1 MALTKSS
8 SGAMKYSKLSTAM
21 DVDENLLYRWW
32 LTVDKISIVVI
43 IILMFLGLLMCMAS
57 STDLALQNGKGSFF
71 YVIKQAIFCVIGFF
85 ILIGLSMSSIK
96 FIRRISII
104 SFFFLFLLLIAIPV
118 FGTDFG
124 KGAYR
129 WLSLGFISF
138 QPSELIK
145 PFYVILASWL
155 FVSSIEKAGLPG
167 ISISIIISLLV
178 VISLVLQPDFG
189 QASLIIATWS
199 IIYFV
204 SGAPVIFLFI
214 VAASV
219 AVFAF
224 YIFKS
229 VNYVSERVLSFLSN
243 EVDPLSQIGRAHSA
257 IQEGGYFGVGLGE
270 GNVKVHL
277 PDAHTDFIIAVAAE
291 EYGLVLCFLIIGLM
305 AFLIVRS
312 IVLLT
317 KEENFFIRLSG
328 AGMAGII
335 GMQALINLAVTV
347 RLIPSK
353 GMTLPF
359 ISYGGSSLI
368 SVCILCGI
376 LLCLTKRRPR
386 YGLSY

>member
-1 MALTKSS
+1 MNYSRVSS
-8 SGAMKYSKLSTAM
+8 AVG
-21 DVDENLLYRWW
+21 VEENLLYRWW
-32 LTVDKISIVVI
+32 LTVDKTSIFLI
-43 IILMFLGLLMCMAS
+43 LILMFLGLLMCMAS
-57 STDLALQNGKGSFF
+57 STELAVENGKGSFF
-71 YVIKQAIFCVIGFF
+71 YVGKQAIFCVVGFI

-104 SFFFLFLLLIAIPV
+104 LFFFSLSLLIVIPI

-145 PFYVILASWL
+145 PFYVIFASWL

-167 ISISIIISLLV
+167 ISISAVVSLIL
-178 VISLVLQPDFG
+178 IGLLVLQPDFG

-199 IIYFV
+199 IIYFA
-204 SGAPVIFLFI
+204 SGAPVLLLII
-214 VAASV
+214 VAAL
-219 AVFAF
+219 AAAFGF

-229 VNYVSERVLSFLSN
+229 YNYVADRITNFMNSEI
-243 EVDPLSQIGRAHSA
+243 DPLSQLGRARSA
-257 IQEGGYFGVGLGE
+257 IQEGGYLGVGLGE
-270 GNVKVHL
+270 GKVKVHL

-291 EYGLVLCFLIIGLM
+291 EYGLILCFLIIGLIG
-305 AFLIVRS
+305 FLVIRA
-312 IVLLT
+312 IFLLS
-317 KEENFFIRLSG
+317 KEESFFIRLSG
-328 AGMAGII
+328 TGIAGLI

-347 RLIPSK
+347 RLIPAK

-368 SVCILCGI
+368 SVSILCGI

-386 YGLSY
+386 YGLNY

>member
-1 MALTKSS
+1 MNYSRVSS
-8 SGAMKYSKLSTAM
+8 AV
-21 DVDENLLYRWW
+21 DVEENLLYRWW
-32 LTVDKISIVVI
+32 LTVDKTSIFLI
-43 IILMFLGLLMCMAS
+43 LILMFLGLLMCMAS
-57 STDLALQNGKGSFF
+57 STELALENGKGSFF
-71 YVIKQAIFCVIGFF
+71 YVGKQAIFCVVGFV

-104 SFFFLFLLLIAIPV
+104 LFFFSLSLLIVIPI

-145 PFYVILASWL
+145 PFYVIFASWL

-167 ISISIIISLLV
+167 ISISAVVSLIIIGL
-178 VISLVLQPDFG
+178 LVLQPDFG

-199 IIYFV
+199 IIYFA
-204 SGAPVIFLFI
+204 SGAPVLLLII
-214 VAASV
+214 VAALAAASG
-219 AVFAF
+219 F

-229 VNYVSERVLSFLSN
+229 YNYVADRITNFMNSEI
-243 EVDPLSQIGRAHSA
+243 DPLSQLGRARSA
-257 IQEGGYFGVGLGE
+257 IQEGGYLGVGLGE
-270 GNVKVHL
+270 GKVKFHL

-291 EYGLVLCFLIIGLM
+291 EYGLILCFLIIGLIG
-305 AFLIVRS
+305 FLVIRA
-312 IVLLT
+312 IFLLS
-317 KEENFFIRLSG
+317 KEESFFIRLSG
-328 AGMAGII
+328 TGIAGLI

-347 RLIPSK
+347 RLIPAK

-368 SVCILCGI
+368 SVSILCGI

-386 YGLSY
+386 YGLNY

>member
-1 MALTKSS
+1 MNYSRVSS
-8 SGAMKYSKLSTAM
+8 AV
-21 DVDENLLYRWW
+21 DVEENLLYRWW
-32 LTVDKISIVVI
+32 LTVDKTSIFLI
-43 IILMFLGLLMCMAS
+43 LILMFLGLLMCMAS
-57 STDLALQNGKGSFF
+57 STELAVENGKGSFF
-71 YVIKQAIFCVIGFF
+71 YVGKQAIFCVVGFV

-96 FIRRISII
+96 FIRRTSII
-104 SFFFLFLLLIAIPV
+104 LFFFSLSLLIVIPI

-145 PFYVILASWL
+145 PFYVIFASWL

-167 ISISIIISLLV
+167 ISISAVVSLIL
-178 VISLVLQPDFG
+178 IGLLVLQPDFG

-199 IIYFV
+199 IIYFA
-204 SGAPVIFLFI
+204 SGAPVLLLII
-214 VAASV
+214 VAALV
-219 AVFAF
+219 AAFGF

-229 VNYVSERVLSFLSN
+229 YNYVADRITNFMNSEI
-243 EVDPLSQIGRAHSA
+243 DPLSQLGRARSA
-257 IQEGGYFGVGLGE
+257 IQEGGYLGVGLGE
-270 GNVKVHL
+270 GKVKVHL

-291 EYGLVLCFLIIGLM
+291 EYGLILCFLIIGLIG
-305 AFLIVRS
+305 FLVIRA
-312 IVLLT
+312 IFLLS
-317 KEENFFIRLSG
+317 KEESFFIRLSG
-328 AGMAGII
+328 TGIAGLI

-347 RLIPSK
+347 RLIPAK

-368 SVCILCGI
+368 SVSILCGI

-386 YGLSY
+386 YGLNY

>member
-1 MALTKSS
+1 MNYSRVSS
-8 SGAMKYSKLSTAM
+8 AV
-21 DVDENLLYRWW
+21 DVEENLLYRWW
-32 LTVDKISIVVI
+32 LTVDKTSIFLI
-43 IILMFLGLLMCMAS
+43 LILMFLGLLMCMAS
-57 STDLALQNGKGSFF
+57 STELAVENGKGSFF
-71 YVIKQAIFCVIGFF
+71 YVGKQAIFCVVGFV

-104 SFFFLFLLLIAIPV
+104 LFFFSLSLLIVIPI

-145 PFYVILASWL
+145 PFYVIFASWL

-167 ISISIIISLLV
+167 ISISAVVSLIL
-178 VISLVLQPDFG
+178 IGLLVLQPDFG

-199 IIYFV
+199 IIYFA
-204 SGAPVIFLFI
+204 SGAPVLLLII
-214 VAASV
+214 VAAL
-219 AVFAF
+219 AAAFGF

-229 VNYVSERVLSFLSN
+229 YNYVADRITNFMNSEI
-243 EVDPLSQIGRAHSA
+243 DPLSQLGRARSA
-257 IQEGGYFGVGLGE
+257 IQEGGYLGVGLGE
-270 GNVKVHL
+270 GKVKVHL

-291 EYGLVLCFLIIGLM
+291 EYGLILCFLIIGLIG
-305 AFLIVRS
+305 FLVIRA
-312 IVLLT
+312 IFLLS
-317 KEENFFIRLSG
+317 KEESFFIRLSG
-328 AGMAGII
+328 TGIAGLI

-347 RLIPSK
+347 RLIPAK

-368 SVCILCGI
+368 SVSILCGI

-386 YGLSY
+386 YGLNY

>member
-1 MALTKSS
+1 MNYSRVSS
-8 SGAMKYSKLSTAM
+8 AV
-21 DVDENLLYRWW
+21 DVEENLLYRWW
-32 LTVDKISIVVI
+32 LTVDKTSIFLI
-43 IILMFLGLLMCMAS
+43 LILMFLGLLMCMAS
-57 STDLALQNGKGSFF
+57 STELAVENGKGSFF
-71 YVIKQAIFCVIGFF
+71 YVGKQAIFCVVGFV

-104 SFFFLFLLLIAIPV
+104 LFFFSLSLLIAIPIV
-118 FGTDFG
+118 GTDFG

-145 PFYVILASWL
+145 PFYVIFASWL

-167 ISISIIISLLV
+167 ISISAVVSLIL
-178 VISLVLQPDFG
+178 IGLLVLQPDFG

-199 IIYFV
+199 IIYFA
-204 SGAPVIFLFI
+204 SGAPVLLLII
-214 VAASV
+214 VAALAAASG
-219 AVFAF
+219 F

-229 VNYVSERVLSFLSN
+229 YNYVADRITNFMNSEI
-243 EVDPLSQIGRAHSA
+243 DPLSQLGRARSA
-257 IQEGGYFGVGLGE
+257 IQEGGYLGVGLGE
-270 GNVKVHL
+270 GKVKFHL

-291 EYGLVLCFLIIGLM
+291 EYGLILCFLIIGLIG
-305 AFLIVRS
+305 FLVIRA
-312 IVLLT
+312 IFLLS
-317 KEENFFIRLSG
+317 KEESFFIRLSG
-328 AGMAGII
+328 TGIAGLI

-347 RLIPSK
+347 RLIPAK

-368 SVCILCGI
+368 SVSILCGI

-386 YGLSY
+386 YGLNY

>member
-1 MALTKSS
+1 
-8 SGAMKYSKLSTAM
+8 MKNSKVSAAV

-32 LTVDKISIVVI
+32 ITVDKISILLI

-71 YVIKQAIFCVIGFF
+71 YVGKQAIFSVAGFI

-104 SFFFLFLLLIAIPV
+104 LFFLSFILLLTIPI

-129 WLSLGFISF
+129 WISLGFISF

-145 PFYVILASWL
+145 PFYVIFASWL

-167 ISISIIISLLV
+167 ISISIVISLLL
-178 VISLVLQPDFG
+178 IGLLVLQPDFG

-199 IIYFV
+199 IIYFA
-204 SGAPVIFLFI
+204 SGAPVILLIIIALF
-214 VAASV
+214 VAA
-219 AVFAF
+219 FGF
-224 YIFKS
+224 YVFKS
-229 VNYVSERVLSFLSN
+229 VHYVAERVTTFLN
-243 EVDPLSQIGRAHSA
+243 GDLDPLSQLGRARSA
-257 IQEGGYFGVGLGE
+257 IQEGGYLGVGLGE
-270 GNVKVHL
+270 GEVKIHL

-291 EYGLVLCFLIIGLM
+291 EYGLILCFLIIGLIG
-305 AFLIVRS
+305 FLVIRAM
-312 IVLLT
+312 LLLS
-317 KEENFFIRLSG
+317 KEESFFIRLSG
-328 AGMAGII
+328 AGIAGLI

-347 RLIPSK
+347 RLIPAK

-368 SVCILCGI
+368 SVSILCGI
-376 LLCLTKRRPR
+376 LLCLTRRRPR
-386 YGLSY
+386 YGLNF

>member
-1 MALTKSS
+1 MNYSRVSS
-8 SGAMKYSKLSTAM
+8 AV
-21 DVDENLLYRWW
+21 DVEENLLYRWW
-32 LTVDKISIVVI
+32 LTVDKTSIFLI
-43 IILMFLGLLMCMAS
+43 LILMFLGLLMCMAS
-57 STDLALQNGKGSFF
+57 STELAVENGKGSFF
-71 YVIKQAIFCVIGFF
+71 YVGKQAIFCVVGFV
-85 ILIGLSMSSIK
+85 ILIGLSMTSIK

-104 SFFFLFLLLIAIPV
+104 LFFFSFSLLIVIPI

-145 PFYVILASWL
+145 PFYVIFASWL

-167 ISISIIISLLV
+167 ISISAVVSLIL
-178 VISLVLQPDFG
+178 IGLLVLQPDFG

-199 IIYFV
+199 IIYFA
-204 SGAPVIFLFI
+204 SGAPVLLLII
-214 VAASV
+214 VAAL
-219 AVFAF
+219 AAAFGF

-229 VNYVSERVLSFLSN
+229 YNYVADRITNFMNSEI
-243 EVDPLSQIGRAHSA
+243 DPLSQLGRARSA
-257 IQEGGYFGVGLGE
+257 IQEGGYLGVGLGE
-270 GNVKVHL
+270 GKVKVHL

-291 EYGLVLCFLIIGLM
+291 EYGLILCFLIIGLIG
-305 AFLIVRS
+305 FLVIRA
-312 IVLLT
+312 IFLLS
-317 KEENFFIRLSG
+317 KEESFFIRLSG
-328 AGMAGII
+328 TGIAGLI

-347 RLIPSK
+347 RLIPAK

-368 SVCILCGI
+368 SVSILCGI

-386 YGLSY
+386 YGLNY

>member
-1 MALTKSS
+1 MNYSRVSS
-8 SGAMKYSKLSTAM
+8 AVG
-21 DVDENLLYRWW
+21 VEENLLYRWW
-32 LTVDKISIVVI
+32 LTVDKTSIFLI
-43 IILMFLGLLMCMAS
+43 LILMFLGLLMCMAS
-57 STDLALQNGKGSFF
+57 STELAVENGKGSFF
-71 YVIKQAIFCVIGFF
+71 YVGKQAIFCVVGFV

-104 SFFFLFLLLIAIPV
+104 LFFFSLSLLIVIPI

-145 PFYVILASWL
+145 PFYVIFASWL

-167 ISISIIISLLV
+167 ISISAVVSLIL
-178 VISLVLQPDFG
+178 IGLLVLQPDFG

-199 IIYFV
+199 IIYFA
-204 SGAPVIFLFI
+204 SGAPVLLLII
-214 VAASV
+214 VAAS
-219 AVFAF
+219 AAAFGF

-229 VNYVSERVLSFLSN
+229 YNYVADRITNFMNSEI
-243 EVDPLSQIGRAHSA
+243 DPLSQLGRARSA
-257 IQEGGYFGVGLGE
+257 IQEGGYLGVGLGE
-270 GNVKVHL
+270 GKVKVHL

-291 EYGLVLCFLIIGLM
+291 EYGLILCFLIIGLIG
-305 AFLIVRS
+305 FLVIRA
-312 IVLLT
+312 IFLLS
-317 KEENFFIRLSG
+317 KEESFFIRLSG
-328 AGMAGII
+328 TGIAGLI

-347 RLIPSK
+347 RLIPAK

-368 SVCILCGI
+368 SVSILCGI

-386 YGLSY
+386 YGLNY

>member
-1 MALTKSS
+1 MNYSRLSS
-8 SGAMKYSKLSTAM
+8 AV
-21 DVDENLLYRWW
+21 DVEENLLYRWW
-32 LTVDKISIVVI
+32 LTVDKTSIFLI
-43 IILMFLGLLMCMAS
+43 LILMFLGLLMCMAS
-57 STDLALQNGKGSFF
+57 STELAVENGKGSFF
-71 YVIKQAIFCVIGFF
+71 YVGKQAIFCVVGFV

-104 SFFFLFLLLIAIPV
+104 LFFFSLSLLIVIPI

-145 PFYVILASWL
+145 PFYVIFASWL

-167 ISISIIISLLV
+167 ISISAVVSLIL
-178 VISLVLQPDFG
+178 IGLLVLQPDFG

-199 IIYFV
+199 IIYFA
-204 SGAPVIFLFI
+204 SGAPVLLLII
-214 VAASV
+214 VAAS
-219 AVFAF
+219 AAAFGF

-229 VNYVSERVLSFLSN
+229 YSYVADRITNFMSSEI
-243 EVDPLSQIGRAHSA
+243 DPLSQLGRARSA
-257 IQEGGYFGVGLGE
+257 IQEGGYLGVGLGE
-270 GNVKVHL
+270 GKVKVHL

-291 EYGLVLCFLIIGLM
+291 EYGLILCFLIIGLIG
-305 AFLIVRS
+305 FLVIRA
-312 IVLLT
+312 IFLLS
-317 KEENFFIRLSG
+317 KEESFFIRLSG
-328 AGMAGII
+328 TGIAGLI

-347 RLIPSK
+347 RLIPAK

-368 SVCILCGI
+368 SVSILCGI

-386 YGLSY
+386 YGLNY

>member
-1 MALTKSS
+1 M
-8 SGAMKYSKLSTAM
+8 
-21 DVDENLLYRWW
+21 
-32 LTVDKISIVVI
+32 
-43 IILMFLGLLMCMAS
+43 
-57 STDLALQNGKGSFF
+57 
-71 YVIKQAIFCVIGFF
+71 
-85 ILIGLSMSSIK
+85 
-96 FIRRISII
+96 
-104 SFFFLFLLLIAIPV
+104 AIPV

-291 EYGLVLCFLIIGLM
+291 EYGLVLCFFNNWLDG
-305 AFLIVRS
+305 F
-312 IVLLT
+312 
-317 KEENFFIRLSG
+317 
-328 AGMAGII
+328 
-335 GMQALINLAVTV
+335 
-347 RLIPSK
+347 
-353 GMTLPF
+353 
-359 ISYGGSSLI
+359 SYCKVNS
-368 SVCILCGI
+368 
-376 LLCLTKRRPR
+376 TTHKRRKLFYSVKWSWNGR
-386 YGLSY
+386 HHWYANIDKFSCNSATNSI

>member
-1 MALTKSS
+1 MNYSRVSS
-8 SGAMKYSKLSTAM
+8 AV
-21 DVDENLLYRWW
+21 DVEENLLYRWW
-32 LTVDKISIVVI
+32 LTVDKTSIFLI
-43 IILMFLGLLMCMAS
+43 LILMFLGLLMCMAS
-57 STDLALQNGKGSFF
+57 STELAVENGKGSFF
-71 YVIKQAIFCVIGFF
+71 YVGKQAIFCVVGFV

-104 SFFFLFLLLIAIPV
+104 LFFFSLSLLIVIPI

-145 PFYVILASWL
+145 PFYVIFASWL

-167 ISISIIISLLV
+167 ISISAVVSLIL
-178 VISLVLQPDFG
+178 IGLLVLQPDFG

-199 IIYFV
+199 IIYFA
-204 SGAPVIFLFI
+204 SGAPVLLLII
-214 VAASV
+214 VAVLA
-219 AVFAF
+219 AAFGF

-229 VNYVSERVLSFLSN
+229 YSYVADRITNFMNSEI
-243 EVDPLSQIGRAHSA
+243 DPLSQLGRARSA
-257 IQEGGYFGVGLGE
+257 IQEGGYLGVGLGE
-270 GNVKVHL
+270 GKVKVHL

-291 EYGLVLCFLIIGLM
+291 EYGLILCFLIIGLIG
-305 AFLIVRS
+305 FLVIRA
-312 IVLLT
+312 IFLLS
-317 KEENFFIRLSG
+317 KEESFFIRLSG
-328 AGMAGII
+328 TGIAGLI

-347 RLIPSK
+347 RLIPAK

-368 SVCILCGI
+368 SVSILCGI

-386 YGLSY
+386 YGLNY

>member
-1 MALTKSS
+1 MNYSRVSS
-8 SGAMKYSKLSTAM
+8 AV
-21 DVDENLLYRWW
+21 DVEENLLYRWW
-32 LTVDKISIVVI
+32 LTVDKTSIFLI
-43 IILMFLGLLMCMAS
+43 LILMFLGLLMCMAS
-57 STDLALQNGKGSFF
+57 STELAVENGKGSFF
-71 YVIKQAIFCVIGFF
+71 YVGKQAIFCVVGFV

-104 SFFFLFLLLIAIPV
+104 LFFFSLSLLIVIPI

-145 PFYVILASWL
+145 PFYVIFASWL

-167 ISISIIISLLV
+167 ISISAVVSLIL
-178 VISLVLQPDFG
+178 IGLLVLQPDFG

-199 IIYFV
+199 IIYFA
-204 SGAPVIFLFI
+204 SGAPVLLLII
-214 VAASV
+214 VAAS
-219 AVFAF
+219 AAAFGF

-229 VNYVSERVLSFLSN
+229 YSYVADRITNFMSSEI
-243 EVDPLSQIGRAHSA
+243 DPLSQLGRARSA
-257 IQEGGYFGVGLGE
+257 IQEGGYLGVGLGE
-270 GNVKVHL
+270 GKVKVHL

-291 EYGLVLCFLIIGLM
+291 EYGLILCFLIIGLIG
-305 AFLIVRS
+305 FLVIRA
-312 IVLLT
+312 IFLLS
-317 KEENFFIRLSG
+317 KVESFFIRLSG
-328 AGMAGII
+328 TGIAGLI

-347 RLIPSK
+347 RLIPAK

-368 SVCILCGI
+368 SVSILCGI

-386 YGLSY
+386 YGLNY

>member
-1 MALTKSS
+1 MNYSRASS
-8 SGAMKYSKLSTAM
+8 AV
-21 DVDENLLYRWW
+21 DVEENLLYRWW
-32 LTVDKISIVVI
+32 LTVDKTSIFLI
-43 IILMFLGLLMCMAS
+43 LILMFLGLLMCMAS
-57 STDLALQNGKGSFF
+57 STELAVENGKGSFF
-71 YVIKQAIFCVIGFF
+71 YVGKQAIFCVVGFV

-104 SFFFLFLLLIAIPV
+104 LFFFSLSLLIVIPI

-145 PFYVILASWL
+145 PFYVIFASWL

-167 ISISIIISLLV
+167 ISISAVVSLIL
-178 VISLVLQPDFG
+178 IGLLVLQPDFG

-199 IIYFV
+199 IIYFA
-204 SGAPVIFLFI
+204 SGAPVLLLII
-214 VAASV
+214 VAAS
-219 AVFAF
+219 AAAFGF

-229 VNYVSERVLSFLSN
+229 YSYVADRITNFMNSEI
-243 EVDPLSQIGRAHSA
+243 DPLSQLGRARSA
-257 IQEGGYFGVGLGE
+257 IQEGGYLGVGLGE
-270 GNVKVHL
+270 GKVKFHL

-291 EYGLVLCFLIIGLM
+291 EYGLILCFLIIGLIG
-305 AFLIVRS
+305 FLVIRA
-312 IVLLT
+312 IFLLS
-317 KEENFFIRLSG
+317 KEESFFIRLSG
-328 AGMAGII
+328 TGIAGLI

-347 RLIPSK
+347 RLIPAK

-368 SVCILCGI
+368 SVSILCGI

-386 YGLSY
+386 YGLNY

>member
-1 MALTKSS
+1 MNYSRVSS
-8 SGAMKYSKLSTAM
+8 AV
-21 DVDENLLYRWW
+21 DVEENLLYRWW
-32 LTVDKISIVVI
+32 LTVDKTSIFLI
-43 IILMFLGLLMCMAS
+43 LILMFLGLLMCMAS
-57 STDLALQNGKGSFF
+57 STELAVENGKGSFF
-71 YVIKQAIFCVIGFF
+71 YVGKQAIFCVVGFV
-85 ILIGLSMSSIK
+85 ILIVLSMSSIK

-104 SFFFLFLLLIAIPV
+104 LFFFSLSLLIVIPI

-145 PFYVILASWL
+145 PFYVIFASWL

-167 ISISIIISLLV
+167 ISISAVVSLIL
-178 VISLVLQPDFG
+178 IGLLVLQPDFG

-199 IIYFV
+199 IIYFA
-204 SGAPVIFLFI
+204 SGAPVLLLII
-214 VAASV
+214 VAAL
-219 AVFAF
+219 AAAFGF

-229 VNYVSERVLSFLSN
+229 YNYVADRITNFMNSEI
-243 EVDPLSQIGRAHSA
+243 DPLSQLGRARSA
-257 IQEGGYFGVGLGE
+257 IQEGGYLGVGLGE
-270 GNVKVHL
+270 GKVKVHL

-291 EYGLVLCFLIIGLM
+291 EYGLILCFLIIGLIG
-305 AFLIVRS
+305 FLVIRA
-312 IVLLT
+312 IFLLA
-317 KEENFFIRLSG
+317 KEESFFIRLSG
-328 AGMAGII
+328 TGIAGLI

-347 RLIPSK
+347 RLIPAK

-368 SVCILCGI
+368 SVSILCGI

-386 YGLSY
+386 YGLNY

>member
-1 MALTKSS
+1 MNYSRVSS
-8 SGAMKYSKLSTAM
+8 AVG
-21 DVDENLLYRWW
+21 VEENLLYRWW
-32 LTVDKISIVVI
+32 LTVDKTSIFLI
-43 IILMFLGLLMCMAS
+43 LILMFLGLLMCMAS
-57 STDLALQNGKGSFF
+57 STELAVENGKGSFF
-71 YVIKQAIFCVIGFF
+71 YVGKQAIFCVVGFV

-104 SFFFLFLLLIAIPV
+104 LFFFSLSLLIVIPI

-145 PFYVILASWL
+145 PFYVIFASWL

-167 ISISIIISLLV
+167 ISISAVVSLIL
-178 VISLVLQPDFG
+178 IGLLVLQPDFG

-199 IIYFV
+199 IIYFA
-204 SGAPVIFLFI
+204 SGAPVLLLII
-214 VAASV
+214 VAAL
-219 AVFAF
+219 AAAFGF

-229 VNYVSERVLSFLSN
+229 YNYVADRITNFMNSEI
-243 EVDPLSQIGRAHSA
+243 DPLSQLGRARSA
-257 IQEGGYFGVGLGE
+257 IQEGGYLGVGLGE
-270 GNVKVHL
+270 GKVKVHL

-291 EYGLVLCFLIIGLM
+291 EYGLILCFLIIGLIG
-305 AFLIVRS
+305 FLVIRA
-312 IVLLT
+312 IFLLS
-317 KEENFFIRLSG
+317 KEESFFIRLSG
-328 AGMAGII
+328 TGIAGLI

-347 RLIPSK
+347 RLIPAK

-368 SVCILCGI
+368 SVSILCGI

-386 YGLSY
+386 YGLNY

>member
-1 MALTKSS
+1 MNYSRVSS
-8 SGAMKYSKLSTAM
+8 AV
-21 DVDENLLYRWW
+21 DVEENLLYRWW
-32 LTVDKISIVVI
+32 LTVDKTSIFLI
-43 IILMFLGLLMCMAS
+43 LILMFLGLLMCMAS
-57 STDLALQNGKGSFF
+57 STELAVENGKGSFF
-71 YVIKQAIFCVIGFF
+71 YVGKQAIFCVVGFV

-104 SFFFLFLLLIAIPV
+104 LFFFSLSLLIVIPI

-145 PFYVILASWL
+145 PFYVIFASWL

-167 ISISIIISLLV
+167 ISISAVVSLIL
-178 VISLVLQPDFG
+178 IGLLVLQPDFG

-199 IIYFV
+199 IIYFA
-204 SGAPVIFLFI
+204 SGAPVLLLII
-214 VAASV
+214 VAAL
-219 AVFAF
+219 AAAFGF

-229 VNYVSERVLSFLSN
+229 YNYVADRITNFMNSEI
-243 EVDPLSQIGRAHSA
+243 DPLSQLGRARSA
-257 IQEGGYFGVGLGE
+257 IQEGGYLGVGLGE
-270 GNVKVHL
+270 GKVKVHL

-291 EYGLVLCFLIIGLM
+291 EYGLILCFLIIGLI
-305 AFLIVRS
+305 AFLVIRA
-312 IVLLT
+312 IFLLS
-317 KEENFFIRLSG
+317 KEESFFIRLSG
-328 AGMAGII
+328 TGIAGLI

-347 RLIPSK
+347 RLIPAK

-368 SVCILCGI
+368 SVSILCGI

-386 YGLSY
+386 YGLNY

>member
-1 MALTKSS
+1 
-8 SGAMKYSKLSTAM
+8 
-21 DVDENLLYRWW
+21 
-32 LTVDKISIVVI
+32 
-43 IILMFLGLLMCMAS
+43 
-57 STDLALQNGKGSFF
+57 
-71 YVIKQAIFCVIGFF
+71 
-85 ILIGLSMSSIK
+85 MSSIK

-104 SFFFLFLLLIAIPV
+104 LFFFSLSLLIVIPI

-145 PFYVILASWL
+145 PFYVIFASWL

-167 ISISIIISLLV
+167 ISISAVVSLIL
-178 VISLVLQPDFG
+178 IGLLVLQPDFG

-199 IIYFV
+199 IIYFA
-204 SGAPVIFLFI
+204 SGAPVLLLII
-214 VAASV
+214 IAAL
-219 AVFAF
+219 AAAFGF

-229 VNYVSERVLSFLSN
+229 YNYVADRITNFMNSEI
-243 EVDPLSQIGRAHSA
+243 DPLSQLGRARSA
-257 IQEGGYFGVGLGE
+257 IQEGGYLGVGLGE
-270 GNVKVHL
+270 GKVKVHL

-291 EYGLVLCFLIIGLM
+291 EYGLILCFLIIGLIG
-305 AFLIVRS
+305 FLVIRA
-312 IVLLT
+312 IFLLS
-317 KEENFFIRLSG
+317 KEESFFIRLSG
-328 AGMAGII
+328 TGIAGLI

-347 RLIPSK
+347 RLIPAK

-368 SVCILCGI
+368 SVSILCGI

-386 YGLSY
+386 YGLNY

>member
-1 MALTKSS
+1 MNYSRVSS
-8 SGAMKYSKLSTAM
+8 AV
-21 DVDENLLYRWW
+21 DVEENLLYRWW
-32 LTVDKISIVVI
+32 LTVDKTSIFLI
-43 IILMFLGLLMCMAS
+43 LILMFLGLLMCMAS
-57 STDLALQNGKGSFF
+57 STELAVENGKGSFF
-71 YVIKQAIFCVIGFF
+71 YVGKQAIFCVVGFV

-104 SFFFLFLLLIAIPV
+104 LFFFSLSLLIVIPI

-145 PFYVILASWL
+145 PFYVIFASWL

-167 ISISIIISLLV
+167 ISISAVVSLIL
-178 VISLVLQPDFG
+178 IGLLVLQPDFG

-199 IIYFV
+199 IIYFA
-204 SGAPVIFLFI
+204 SGAPVLLLII
-214 VAASV
+214 VAAS
-219 AVFAF
+219 AAAFGF

-229 VNYVSERVLSFLSN
+229 YNYVADRITNFMNSEI
-243 EVDPLSQIGRAHSA
+243 DPLSQLGRARSA
-257 IQEGGYFGVGLGE
+257 IQEGGYLGVGLGE
-270 GNVKVHL
+270 GKVKVHL

-291 EYGLVLCFLIIGLM
+291 EYGLILCFLIIGLIG
-305 AFLIVRS
+305 FLVIRA
-312 IVLLT
+312 IFLLS
-317 KEENFFIRLSG
+317 KEESFFIRLSG
-328 AGMAGII
+328 TGIAGLI

-347 RLIPSK
+347 RLIPAK

-368 SVCILCGI
+368 SVSILCGI

-386 YGLSY
+386 YGLNY

>member
-1 MALTKSS
+1 MNYSRVSS
-8 SGAMKYSKLSTAM
+8 AV
-21 DVDENLLYRWW
+21 DVEENLLYRWW
-32 LTVDKISIVVI
+32 LTVDKTSIFLI
-43 IILMFLGLLMCMAS
+43 LILMFLGLLMCMAS
-57 STDLALQNGKGSFF
+57 STELAVENGKGSFF
-71 YVIKQAIFCVIGFF
+71 YVGKQAIFCVVGFI

-104 SFFFLFLLLIAIPV
+104 LFFFSLSLLIVIPI

-145 PFYVILASWL
+145 PFYVIFASWL

-167 ISISIIISLLV
+167 ISISAVVSLIL
-178 VISLVLQPDFG
+178 IGLLVLQPDFG

-199 IIYFV
+199 IIYFA
-204 SGAPVIFLFI
+204 SGAPVLLLII
-214 VAASV
+214 VAAS
-219 AVFAF
+219 AAAFGF

-229 VNYVSERVLSFLSN
+229 YSYVADRITNFMSSEI
-243 EVDPLSQIGRAHSA
+243 DPLSQLGRARSA
-257 IQEGGYFGVGLGE
+257 IQEGGYLGVGLGE
-270 GNVKVHL
+270 GKVKVHL

-291 EYGLVLCFLIIGLM
+291 EYGLILCFLIIGLIG
-305 AFLIVRS
+305 FLVIRA
-312 IVLLT
+312 IFLLS
-317 KEENFFIRLSG
+317 KEESFFIRLSG
-328 AGMAGII
+328 TGIAGLI

-347 RLIPSK
+347 RLIPAK

-368 SVCILCGI
+368 SVSILCGI

-386 YGLSY
+386 YGLNY

>member
-1 MALTKSS
+1 MNYSRVSS
-8 SGAMKYSKLSTAM
+8 AV
-21 DVDENLLYRWW
+21 DVEENLLYRWW
-32 LTVDKISIVVI
+32 LTVDKTSIFLI
-43 IILMFLGLLMCMAS
+43 LILMFLGLLMCMAS
-57 STDLALQNGKGSFF
+57 STELAVENGKGSFF
-71 YVIKQAIFCVIGFF
+71 YVGKQAIFCVVGFV

-96 FIRRISII
+96 FIRRTSII
-104 SFFFLFLLLIAIPV
+104 LFFFSLSLLIVIPI

-145 PFYVILASWL
+145 PFYVIFASWL

-167 ISISIIISLLV
+167 ISISAVVSLIL
-178 VISLVLQPDFG
+178 IGLLVLQPDFG

-199 IIYFV
+199 IIYFA
-204 SGAPVIFLFI
+204 SGAPVLLLII
-214 VAASV
+214 VAAL
-219 AVFAF
+219 AAAFGF

-229 VNYVSERVLSFLSN
+229 YNYVADRITNFMNSEI
-243 EVDPLSQIGRAHSA
+243 DPLSQLGRARSA
-257 IQEGGYFGVGLGE
+257 IQEGGYLGVGLGE
-270 GNVKVHL
+270 GKVKVHL

-291 EYGLVLCFLIIGLM
+291 EYGLILCFLIIGLIG
-305 AFLIVRS
+305 FLVIRA
-312 IVLLT
+312 IFLLS
-317 KEENFFIRLSG
+317 KEESFFIRLSG
-328 AGMAGII
+328 TGIAGLI

-347 RLIPSK
+347 RLIPAK

-368 SVCILCGI
+368 SVSILCGI

-386 YGLSY
+386 YGLNY

>member
-1 MALTKSS
+1 MNYSRVSS
-8 SGAMKYSKLSTAM
+8 AV
-21 DVDENLLYRWW
+21 DVEENLLYRWW
-32 LTVDKISIVVI
+32 LTVDKTSIFLI
-43 IILMFLGLLMCMAS
+43 LILMFLGLLMCMAS
-57 STDLALQNGKGSFF
+57 STELAVENGKGSFF
-71 YVIKQAIFCVIGFF
+71 YVGKQAIFCVVGFV

-104 SFFFLFLLLIAIPV
+104 LFFFYLSLLVVIPI

-145 PFYVILASWL
+145 PFYVIFASWL

-167 ISISIIISLLV
+167 ISISAVVSLIL
-178 VISLVLQPDFG
+178 IGLLVLQPDFG

-199 IIYFV
+199 IIYFA
-204 SGAPVIFLFI
+204 SGAPVLLLII
-214 VAASV
+214 VAAL
-219 AVFAF
+219 AAAFGF

-229 VNYVSERVLSFLSN
+229 YSYVADRITNFMNSEI
-243 EVDPLSQIGRAHSA
+243 DPLSQLGRARSA
-257 IQEGGYFGVGLGE
+257 IQEGGYLGVGLGE
-270 GNVKVHL
+270 GKVKVHL

-291 EYGLVLCFLIIGLM
+291 EYGLILCFLIIGLIG
-305 AFLIVRS
+305 FLVIRA
-312 IVLLT
+312 IFLLS
-317 KEENFFIRLSG
+317 KEESFFIRLSG
-328 AGMAGII
+328 TGIAGLI

-347 RLIPSK
+347 RLIPAK

-368 SVCILCGI
+368 SVSILCGI

-386 YGLSY
+386 YGLNY

>member
-1 MALTKSS
+1 MNYSRVSS
-8 SGAMKYSKLSTAM
+8 AVG
-21 DVDENLLYRWW
+21 VEENLLYRWW
-32 LTVDKISIVVI
+32 LTVDKTSIFLI
-43 IILMFLGLLMCMAS
+43 LILMFLGLLMCMAS
-57 STDLALQNGKGSFF
+57 STELAVENGKGSFF
-71 YVIKQAIFCVIGFF
+71 YVGKQAIFCVVGFV

-104 SFFFLFLLLIAIPV
+104 LFFFSLSLLIVIPI

-145 PFYVILASWL
+145 PFYVIFASWL

-167 ISISIIISLLV
+167 ISISAVVSLIL
-178 VISLVLQPDFG
+178 IGLLVLQPDFG

-199 IIYFV
+199 IIYFA
-204 SGAPVIFLFI
+204 SGAPVLLLII
-214 VAASV
+214 VAAL
-219 AVFAF
+219 AAAFGF

-229 VNYVSERVLSFLSN
+229 YSYVADRITNFMNSEI
-243 EVDPLSQIGRAHSA
+243 DPLSQLGRARSA
-257 IQEGGYFGVGLGE
+257 IQEGGYLGVGLGE
-270 GNVKVHL
+270 GKVKVHL

-291 EYGLVLCFLIIGLM
+291 EYGLILCFLIIGLIG
-305 AFLIVRS
+305 FLVIRA
-312 IVLLT
+312 IFLLS
-317 KEENFFIRLSG
+317 KEESFFIRLSG
-328 AGMAGII
+328 TGIAGLI

-347 RLIPSK
+347 RLIPAK

-368 SVCILCGI
+368 SVSILCGI

-386 YGLSY
+386 YGLNY

>member
-1 MALTKSS
+1 MNYSRVSS
-8 SGAMKYSKLSTAM
+8 AV
-21 DVDENLLYRWW
+21 DVEENLLYRWW
-32 LTVDKISIVVI
+32 LTVDKTSIFLI
-43 IILMFLGLLMCMAS
+43 LILMFLGLLMCMAS
-57 STDLALQNGKGSFF
+57 STELAVENGKGSFF
-71 YVIKQAIFCVIGFF
+71 YVGKQAIFCVVGFV

-104 SFFFLFLLLIAIPV
+104 LFFFSLSLLIVIPI

-145 PFYVILASWL
+145 PFYVIFASWL

-167 ISISIIISLLV
+167 ISISAVVSLIIIGL
-178 VISLVLQPDFG
+178 LVLQPDFG

-199 IIYFV
+199 IIYFA
-204 SGAPVIFLFI
+204 SGAPVLLLII
-214 VAASV
+214 VAAL
-219 AVFAF
+219 AAAFGF

-229 VNYVSERVLSFLSN
+229 YNYVADRITNFMNSEI
-243 EVDPLSQIGRAHSA
+243 DPLSQLGRARSA
-257 IQEGGYFGVGLGE
+257 IQEGGYLGVGLGE
-270 GNVKVHL
+270 GKVKVHL

-291 EYGLVLCFLIIGLM
+291 EYGLILCFLIIGLIG
-305 AFLIVRS
+305 FLVIRA
-312 IVLLT
+312 IFLLS
-317 KEENFFIRLSG
+317 KEESFFIRLSG
-328 AGMAGII
+328 TGIAGLI

-347 RLIPSK
+347 RLIPAK

-368 SVCILCGI
+368 SVSILCGI

-386 YGLSY
+386 YGLNY

>member
-1 MALTKSS
+1 MNYSRVSS
-8 SGAMKYSKLSTAM
+8 AV
-21 DVDENLLYRWW
+21 DVEENLLYRWW
-32 LTVDKISIVVI
+32 LTVDKTSIFLI
-43 IILMFLGLLMCMAS
+43 LILMFLGLLMCMAS
-57 STDLALQNGKGSFF
+57 STELAVENGKGSFF
-71 YVIKQAIFCVIGFF
+71 YVGKQAIFCVVGFV

-104 SFFFLFLLLIAIPV
+104 LFFFSLSLLIVIPI

-145 PFYVILASWL
+145 PFYVIFASWL

-167 ISISIIISLLV
+167 ISISAVVSLILIGLLV
-178 VISLVLQPDFG
+178 SQPDFG

-199 IIYFV
+199 IIYFA
-204 SGAPVIFLFI
+204 SGAPVFLLII
-214 VAASV
+214 VAAL
-219 AVFAF
+219 AAAFGF

-229 VNYVSERVLSFLSN
+229 YNYVAERITNFMNSEI
-243 EVDPLSQIGRAHSA
+243 DPLSQLGRARSA
-257 IQEGGYFGVGLGE
+257 IQEGGYLGVGLGE
-270 GNVKVHL
+270 GKVKVHL

-291 EYGLVLCFLIIGLM
+291 EYGLILCFLIIGLIG
-305 AFLIVRS
+305 FLVIRA
-312 IVLLT
+312 IFLLS
-317 KEENFFIRLSG
+317 KEESFFIRLSG
-328 AGMAGII
+328 TGIAGLI

-347 RLIPSK
+347 RLIPAK

-368 SVCILCGI
+368 SVSILCGI

-386 YGLSY
+386 YGLNY

>member
-1 MALTKSS
+1 MNYSRVSS
-8 SGAMKYSKLSTAM
+8 AV
-21 DVDENLLYRWW
+21 DVEENLLYRWW
-32 LTVDKISIVVI
+32 LTVDKTSIFLI
-43 IILMFLGLLMCMAS
+43 LILMFLGLLMCMAS
-57 STDLALQNGKGSFF
+57 STELAVENGKGSFF
-71 YVIKQAIFCVIGFF
+71 YVGKQAIFCVVGFV

-104 SFFFLFLLLIAIPV
+104 LFFFSLSLLIIIPI

-145 PFYVILASWL
+145 PFYVIFASWL

-167 ISISIIISLLV
+167 ISISAVVSLIL
-178 VISLVLQPDFG
+178 IGLLVLQPDFG

-199 IIYFV
+199 IIYFA
-204 SGAPVIFLFI
+204 SGAPVLLLII
-214 VAASV
+214 VAALAAASG
-219 AVFAF
+219 F

-229 VNYVSERVLSFLSN
+229 YNYVADRITNFMNSEI
-243 EVDPLSQIGRAHSA
+243 DPLSQLGRARSA
-257 IQEGGYFGVGLGE
+257 IQEGGYLGVGLGE
-270 GNVKVHL
+270 GKVKFHL

-291 EYGLVLCFLIIGLM
+291 EYGLILCFLIIGLIG
-305 AFLIVRS
+305 FLVIRA
-312 IVLLT
+312 IFLLS
-317 KEENFFIRLSG
+317 KEESFFIRLSG
-328 AGMAGII
+328 TGIAGLI

-347 RLIPSK
+347 RLIPAK

-368 SVCILCGI
+368 SVSILCGI

-386 YGLSY
+386 YGLNY

>member
-1 MALTKSS
+1 MNYSRVSS
-8 SGAMKYSKLSTAM
+8 AV
-21 DVDENLLYRWW
+21 DVEENLLYRWW
-32 LTVDKISIVVI
+32 LTVDKTSIFLI
-43 IILMFLGLLMCMAS
+43 LILMFLGLLMCMAS
-57 STDLALQNGKGSFF
+57 STELAVENGKGSFF
-71 YVIKQAIFCVIGFF
+71 YVGKQAIFCVVGFV

-104 SFFFLFLLLIAIPV
+104 LFFFSLSLLIVIPI

-145 PFYVILASWL
+145 PFYVIFASWL

-167 ISISIIISLLV
+167 ISISAVVSLIL
-178 VISLVLQPDFG
+178 IGLLVLQPDFG

-199 IIYFV
+199 IIYFA
-204 SGAPVIFLFI
+204 SGAPVLLLII
-214 VAASV
+214 VAAL
-219 AVFAF
+219 AAAFGF

-229 VNYVSERVLSFLSN
+229 YDYVADRITNFMSSEI
-243 EVDPLSQIGRAHSA
+243 DPLSQLGRARSA
-257 IQEGGYFGVGLGE
+257 IQEGGYLGVGLGE
-270 GNVKVHL
+270 GKVKVHL

-291 EYGLVLCFLIIGLM
+291 EYGLILCFLIIGLIG
-305 AFLIVRS
+305 FLVIRA
-312 IVLLT
+312 IFLLS
-317 KEENFFIRLSG
+317 KEESFFIRLSG
-328 AGMAGII
+328 TGIAGLI

-347 RLIPSK
+347 RLIPAK

-368 SVCILCGI
+368 SVSILCGI

-386 YGLSY
+386 YGLNY

>member
-1 MALTKSS
+1 MNYSRVSS
-8 SGAMKYSKLSTAM
+8 AV
-21 DVDENLLYRWW
+21 DVEENLLYRWW
-32 LTVDKISIVVI
+32 LTVDKTSIFLI
-43 IILMFLGLLMCMAS
+43 LILMFLGLLMCMAS
-57 STDLALQNGKGSFF
+57 STELAVENGKGSFF
-71 YVIKQAIFCVIGFF
+71 YVGKQAIFCVVGFV

-104 SFFFLFLLLIAIPV
+104 LFFFSLSLLIVIPI

-145 PFYVILASWL
+145 PFYVIFASWL

-167 ISISIIISLLV
+167 ISISAVVSLIL
-178 VISLVLQPDFG
+178 IGLLVLQPDFG

-199 IIYFV
+199 IIYFA
-204 SGAPVIFLFI
+204 SGAPVLLLII
-214 VAASV
+214 VAALV
-219 AVFAF
+219 AAFGF

-229 VNYVSERVLSFLSN
+229 YNYVADRITNFMNSEI
-243 EVDPLSQIGRAHSA
+243 DPLSQLGRARSA
-257 IQEGGYFGVGLGE
+257 IQEGGYLGVGLGE
-270 GNVKVHL
+270 GKVKVHL

-291 EYGLVLCFLIIGLM
+291 EYGLILCFLIIGLIG
-305 AFLIVRS
+305 FLVIRA
-312 IVLLT
+312 IFLLS
-317 KEENFFIRLSG
+317 KEESFFIRLSG
-328 AGMAGII
+328 TGIAGLI

-347 RLIPSK
+347 RLISAK

-368 SVCILCGI
+368 SVSILCGI

-386 YGLSY
+386 YGLNY

>member
-1 MALTKSS
+1 MNYSRVSS
-8 SGAMKYSKLSTAM
+8 AV
-21 DVDENLLYRWW
+21 DVEENLLYRWW
-32 LTVDKISIVVI
+32 LTVDKTSIFLI
-43 IILMFLGLLMCMAS
+43 LILMFLGLLMCMAS
-57 STDLALQNGKGSFF
+57 STELAVENGKGSFF
-71 YVIKQAIFCVIGFF
+71 YVGKQAIFCVVGFV

-104 SFFFLFLLLIAIPV
+104 LFFFSLSLLIVIPI

-145 PFYVILASWL
+145 PFYVIFASWL

-167 ISISIIISLLV
+167 ISISAVVSLIL
-178 VISLVLQPDFG
+178 IGLLVLQPDFG

-199 IIYFV
+199 IIYFA
-204 SGAPVIFLFI
+204 SGAPVLLLII
-214 VAASV
+214 VAAS
-219 AVFAF
+219 AAAFGF

-229 VNYVSERVLSFLSN
+229 YSYVADRITNFMISEI
-243 EVDPLSQIGRAHSA
+243 DPLSQLGRARSA
-257 IQEGGYFGVGLGE
+257 IQEGGYLGVGLGE
-270 GNVKVHL
+270 GKVKVHL

-291 EYGLVLCFLIIGLM
+291 EYGLILCFLIIGLIG
-305 AFLIVRS
+305 FLVIRA
-312 IVLLT
+312 IFLLS
-317 KEENFFIRLSG
+317 KEESFFIRLSG
-328 AGMAGII
+328 TGIAGLI

-347 RLIPSK
+347 RLIPAK

-368 SVCILCGI
+368 SVSILCGI

-386 YGLSY
+386 YGLNY

>member
-1 MALTKSS
+1 MNYSRVSS
-8 SGAMKYSKLSTAM
+8 AV
-21 DVDENLLYRWW
+21 DVEENLLYRWW
-32 LTVDKISIVVI
+32 LTVDKTSIFLI
-43 IILMFLGLLMCMAS
+43 LILMFLGLLMCMAS
-57 STDLALQNGKGSFF
+57 STELAVENGKGSFF
-71 YVIKQAIFCVIGFF
+71 YVGKQAIFCVVGFV

-104 SFFFLFLLLIAIPV
+104 LFFFSLSLLIVIPI

-145 PFYVILASWL
+145 PFYVIFASWL

-167 ISISIIISLLV
+167 ISISAVVSLIL
-178 VISLVLQPDFG
+178 IGLLVLQPDFG

-199 IIYFV
+199 IIYFA
-204 SGAPVIFLFI
+204 SGAPVLLLII
-214 VAASV
+214 VAAL
-219 AVFAF
+219 AAAFGF

-229 VNYVSERVLSFLSN
+229 YSYVADRITNFMSSEI
-243 EVDPLSQIGRAHSA
+243 DPLSQLGRARSA
-257 IQEGGYFGVGLGE
+257 IQEGGYLGVGLGE
-270 GNVKVHL
+270 GKVKVHL

-291 EYGLVLCFLIIGLM
+291 EYGLILCFLIIGLIG
-305 AFLIVRS
+305 FLVIRA
-312 IVLLT
+312 IFLLS
-317 KEENFFIRLSG
+317 KEESFFIRLSG
-328 AGMAGII
+328 TGIAGLI

-347 RLIPSK
+347 RLIPAK

-368 SVCILCGI
+368 SVSILCGI

-386 YGLSY
+386 YGLNY

>member
-1 MALTKSS
+1 MN
-8 SGAMKYSKLSTAM
+8 YSRVSAAV
-21 DVDENLLYRWW
+21 DVEENLLYRWW
-32 LTVDKISIVVI
+32 LTVDKTSIFTI
-43 IILMFLGLLMCMAS
+43 LILMFLGLLMCMAS
-57 STDLALQNGKGSFF
+57 STELAVENGKGSFF
-71 YVIKQAIFCVIGFF
+71 YVGKQAIFCVVGFVT
-85 ILIGLSMSSIK
+85 LIGLSMSSIK

-104 SFFFLFLLLIAIPV
+104 LFFFSFSLLIVIPI

-145 PFYVILASWL
+145 PFYIIFSSWL

-167 ISISIIISLLV
+167 ISISAVVSLIL
-178 VISLVLQPDFG
+178 IGLLVLQPDFG

-199 IIYFV
+199 IIYFA
-204 SGAPVIFLFI
+204 SGAPVLLLII
-214 VAASV
+214 VAAL
-219 AVFAF
+219 AAAFGF

-229 VNYVSERVLSFLSN
+229 YSYVADRITNFMNSEI
-243 EVDPLSQIGRAHSA
+243 DPLSQLGRARSA
-257 IQEGGYFGVGLGE
+257 IQEGGYLGVGLGE
-270 GNVKVHL
+270 GKVKVHL

-291 EYGLVLCFLIIGLM
+291 EYGLILCFIIIGLIG
-305 AFLIVRS
+305 FLVIRA
-312 IVLLT
+312 IFLLS
-317 KEENFFIRLSG
+317 KEESFFIRLSG
-328 AGMAGII
+328 TGIAGLI

-347 RLIPSK
+347 RLIPAK

-368 SVCILCGI
+368 SVSILCGI

-386 YGLSY
+386 YGLNY

>member
-1 MALTKSS
+1 MNYSRVSS
-8 SGAMKYSKLSTAM
+8 AV
-21 DVDENLLYRWW
+21 DVEENLLYRWW
-32 LTVDKISIVVI
+32 LTVDKTSIFLI
-43 IILMFLGLLMCMAS
+43 LILMFLGLLMCMAS
-57 STDLALQNGKGSFF
+57 STELAVENGKGSFF
-71 YVIKQAIFCVIGFF
+71 YVGKQAIFCVVGFV

-104 SFFFLFLLLIAIPV
+104 LFFFSLSLLIVIPI

-145 PFYVILASWL
+145 PFYVIFASWL

-167 ISISIIISLLV
+167 ISISAVVSLIL
-178 VISLVLQPDFG
+178 IGLLVLQPDFG

-199 IIYFV
+199 IIYFA
-204 SGAPVIFLFI
+204 SGAPVLLLII
-214 VAASV
+214 IAAL
-219 AVFAF
+219 AAAFGF

-229 VNYVSERVLSFLSN
+229 YNYVADRIANFMNSEI
-243 EVDPLSQIGRAHSA
+243 DPLSQLGRARSA
-257 IQEGGYFGVGLGE
+257 IQEGGYLGVGLGE
-270 GNVKVHL
+270 GKVKVHL

-291 EYGLVLCFLIIGLM
+291 EYGLILCFLIIGLIG
-305 AFLIVRS
+305 FLVIRA
-312 IVLLT
+312 IFLLS
-317 KEENFFIRLSG
+317 KEESFFIRLSG
-328 AGMAGII
+328 TGIAGLI

-347 RLIPSK
+347 RLIPAK

-368 SVCILCGI
+368 SVSILCGI

-386 YGLSY
+386 YGLNY

>member
-1 MALTKSS
+1 MNYSRVSS
-8 SGAMKYSKLSTAM
+8 AVG
-21 DVDENLLYRWW
+21 VEENLLYRWW
-32 LTVDKISIVVI
+32 LTVDKTSIFLI
-43 IILMFLGLLMCMAS
+43 LILMFLGLLMCMAS
-57 STDLALQNGKGSFF
+57 STELAVENGKGSFF
-71 YVIKQAIFCVIGFF
+71 YVGKQAIFCVVGFV
-85 ILIGLSMSSIK
+85 ILIVLSMSSIK

-104 SFFFLFLLLIAIPV
+104 LFFFSLSLLIVIPI

-145 PFYVILASWL
+145 PFYVIFASWL

-167 ISISIIISLLV
+167 ISISAVVSLIL
-178 VISLVLQPDFG
+178 IGLLVLQPDFG

-199 IIYFV
+199 IIYFA
-204 SGAPVIFLFI
+204 SGAPVLLLII
-214 VAASV
+214 VAAL
-219 AVFAF
+219 AAAFGF

-229 VNYVSERVLSFLSN
+229 YNYVADRITNFMNSEI
-243 EVDPLSQIGRAHSA
+243 DPLSQLGRARSA
-257 IQEGGYFGVGLGE
+257 IQEGGYLGVGLGE
-270 GNVKVHL
+270 GKVKVHL

-291 EYGLVLCFLIIGLM
+291 EYGLILCFLIIGLIG
-305 AFLIVRS
+305 FLVIRA
-312 IVLLT
+312 IFLLS
-317 KEENFFIRLSG
+317 KEESFFIRLSG
-328 AGMAGII
+328 TGIAGLI

-347 RLIPSK
+347 RLIPAK

-368 SVCILCGI
+368 SVSILCGI

-386 YGLSY
+386 YGLNY

>member
-1 MALTKSS
+1 MNYSRVSS
-8 SGAMKYSKLSTAM
+8 AV
-21 DVDENLLYRWW
+21 DVEENLLYRWW
-32 LTVDKISIVVI
+32 LTVDKTSIFLI
-43 IILMFLGLLMCMAS
+43 LILMFLGLLMCMAS
-57 STDLALQNGKGSFF
+57 STELAVENGKGSFF
-71 YVIKQAIFCVIGFF
+71 YVGKQAIFCVVGFV

-104 SFFFLFLLLIAIPV
+104 LFFFSLSLLIVIPI

-145 PFYVILASWL
+145 PFYVIFASWL

-167 ISISIIISLLV
+167 ISISAVVSLIL
-178 VISLVLQPDFG
+178 IGLLVLQPDFG

-199 IIYFV
+199 IIYFA
-204 SGAPVIFLFI
+204 SGAPVLLLII
-214 VAASV
+214 VAAL
-219 AVFAF
+219 AAAFGF

-229 VNYVSERVLSFLSN
+229 YNYVADRITNFMISEI
-243 EVDPLSQIGRAHSA
+243 DPLSQLGRARSA
-257 IQEGGYFGVGLGE
+257 IQEGGYLGVGLGE
-270 GNVKVHL
+270 GKVKVHL

-291 EYGLVLCFLIIGLM
+291 EYGLILCFLIIGLIG
-305 AFLIVRS
+305 FLVIRA
-312 IVLLT
+312 IFLLS
-317 KEENFFIRLSG
+317 KEESFFIRLSG
-328 AGMAGII
+328 TGIAGLI

-347 RLIPSK
+347 RLIPAK

-368 SVCILCGI
+368 SVSILCGI

-386 YGLSY
+386 YGLNY

>member
-1 MALTKSS
+1 MNYSRVSS
-8 SGAMKYSKLSTAM
+8 AV
-21 DVDENLLYRWW
+21 DVEENLLYRWW
-32 LTVDKISIVVI
+32 LTVDKTSIFLI
-43 IILMFLGLLMCMAS
+43 LILMFLGLLMCMAS
-57 STDLALQNGKGSFF
+57 STELAVENGKGSFF
-71 YVIKQAIFCVIGFF
+71 YVGKQAIFCVVGFV

-104 SFFFLFLLLIAIPV
+104 LFFFSLSLLIVIPI

-145 PFYVILASWL
+145 PFYVIFASWL

-167 ISISIIISLLV
+167 ISISAVVSLIL
-178 VISLVLQPDFG
+178 IGLLVLQPDFG

-199 IIYFV
+199 IIYFA
-204 SGAPVIFLFI
+204 SGAPVLLLII
-214 VAASV
+214 VAAS
-219 AVFAF
+219 AAAFGF

-229 VNYVSERVLSFLSN
+229 YSYVADRITNFMISEI
-243 EVDPLSQIGRAHSA
+243 DPLSQLGRARSA
-257 IQEGGYFGVGLGE
+257 IQEGGYLGVGLGE
-270 GNVKVHL
+270 GKVKVHL

-291 EYGLVLCFLIIGLM
+291 EYGLILCFLIIGLIG
-305 AFLIVRS
+305 FLVIRA
-312 IVLLT
+312 IFLLA
-317 KEENFFIRLSG
+317 KEESFFIRLSG
-328 AGMAGII
+328 TGIAGLM

-347 RLIPSK
+347 RLIPAK

-368 SVCILCGI
+368 SVSILCGI

-386 YGLSY
+386 YGLNY

>member
-1 MALTKSS
+1 MNYSRVSS
-8 SGAMKYSKLSTAM
+8 AV
-21 DVDENLLYRWW
+21 DVEENLLYRWW
-32 LTVDKISIVVI
+32 LTVDKTSIFLI
-43 IILMFLGLLMCMAS
+43 LILMFLGLLMCMAS
-57 STDLALQNGKGSFF
+57 STELAVENGKGSFF
-71 YVIKQAIFCVIGFF
+71 YVGKQAIFCVVGFV

-96 FIRRISII
+96 FIRRVSII
-104 SFFFLFLLLIAIPV
+104 LFFFSLSLLIVIPI

-145 PFYVILASWL
+145 PFYVIFASWL

-167 ISISIIISLLV
+167 ISISAVVSLIL
-178 VISLVLQPDFG
+178 IGLLVLQPDFG

-199 IIYFV
+199 IIYFA
-204 SGAPVIFLFI
+204 SGAPVLLLII
-214 VAASV
+214 VAAL
-219 AVFAF
+219 AAAFGF

-229 VNYVSERVLSFLSN
+229 YNYVADRITNFMNSEI
-243 EVDPLSQIGRAHSA
+243 DPLSQLGRARSA
-257 IQEGGYFGVGLGE
+257 IQEGGYLGVGLGE
-270 GNVKVHL
+270 GKVKVHL

-291 EYGLVLCFLIIGLM
+291 EYGLILCFLIIGLIG
-305 AFLIVRS
+305 FLVIRA
-312 IVLLT
+312 IFLLS
-317 KEENFFIRLSG
+317 KEESFFIRLSG
-328 AGMAGII
+328 TGIAGLI

-347 RLIPSK
+347 RLIPAK

-368 SVCILCGI
+368 SVSILCGI

-386 YGLSY
+386 YGLNY

>member
-1 MALTKSS
+1 MNYSRVSS
-8 SGAMKYSKLSTAM
+8 AV
-21 DVDENLLYRWW
+21 DVEENLLYRWW
-32 LTVDKISIVVI
+32 LTVDKTSIFLI
-43 IILMFLGLLMCMAS
+43 LILMFLGLLMCMAS
-57 STDLALQNGKGSFF
+57 STELAVENGKGSFF
-71 YVIKQAIFCVIGFF
+71 YVGKQAIFCVVGFV

-104 SFFFLFLLLIAIPV
+104 LFFFSLSLLIVIPI

-145 PFYVILASWL
+145 PFYVIFASWL

-167 ISISIIISLLV
+167 ISISAVVSLIL
-178 VISLVLQPDFG
+178 IGLLVLQPDFG

-199 IIYFV
+199 IIYFA
-204 SGAPVIFLFI
+204 SGAPVLLLII

-219 AVFAF
+219 AAFGF
-224 YIFKS
+224 YIFRS
-229 VNYVSERVLSFLSN
+229 YSYVADRITNFMSSEI
-243 EVDPLSQIGRAHSA
+243 DPLSQLGRARSA
-257 IQEGGYFGVGLGE
+257 IQEGGYLGVGLGE
-270 GNVKVHL
+270 GKVKVHL

-291 EYGLVLCFLIIGLM
+291 EYGLILCFLIIGLIG
-305 AFLIVRS
+305 FLVIRA
-312 IVLLT
+312 IFLLS
-317 KEENFFIRLSG
+317 KEESFFIRLSG
-328 AGMAGII
+328 TGIAGLI

-347 RLIPSK
+347 RLIPAK

-368 SVCILCGI
+368 SVSILCGI

-386 YGLSY
+386 YGLNY

>member
-1 MALTKSS
+1 MN
-8 SGAMKYSKLSTAM
+8 YSRVSAAV
-21 DVDENLLYRWW
+21 DVEENLLYRWW
-32 LTVDKISIVVI
+32 LTVDKTSIFTI
-43 IILMFLGLLMCMAS
+43 LILMFLGLLMCMAS
-57 STDLALQNGKGSFF
+57 STELAVENGKGSFF
-71 YVIKQAIFCVIGFF
+71 YVGKQAIFCVVGFVT
-85 ILIGLSMSSIK
+85 LIGLSMSSIK

-104 SFFFLFLLLIAIPV
+104 LFFLSFSLLIVIPI

-145 PFYVILASWL
+145 PFYVIFSSWL

-167 ISISIIISLLV
+167 ISISVVVSLIL
-178 VISLVLQPDFG
+178 IGLLVLQPDFG

-199 IIYFV
+199 IIYFA
-204 SGAPVIFLFI
+204 SGAPVLLLII
-214 VAASV
+214 VAAL
-219 AVFAF
+219 AAAFGF

-229 VNYVSERVLSFLSN
+229 YSYVADRITNFMNSEI
-243 EVDPLSQIGRAHSA
+243 DPLSQLGRARSA
-257 IQEGGYFGVGLGE
+257 IQEGGYLGVGLGE
-270 GNVKVHL
+270 GKVKVHL

-291 EYGLVLCFLIIGLM
+291 EYGLILCFIIIGLIG
-305 AFLIVRS
+305 FLVIRA
-312 IVLLT
+312 IFLLS
-317 KEENFFIRLSG
+317 KEESFFIRLSG
-328 AGMAGII
+328 TGIAGLI

-347 RLIPSK
+347 RLIPAK

-368 SVCILCGI
+368 SVSILCGI

-386 YGLSY
+386 YGLNY

>member
-1 MALTKSS
+1 MNYSRVSS
-8 SGAMKYSKLSTAM
+8 AV
-21 DVDENLLYRWW
+21 DVEENLLYRWW
-32 LTVDKISIVVI
+32 LTVDKTSIFLI
-43 IILMFLGLLMCMAS
+43 LILMFLGLLMCMAS
-57 STDLALQNGKGSFF
+57 STELAVENGKGSFF
-71 YVIKQAIFCVIGFF
+71 YVGKQAIFCVVGFI

-104 SFFFLFLLLIAIPV
+104 LFFFSLSLLIVIPI

-145 PFYVILASWL
+145 PFYVIFASWL

-167 ISISIIISLLV
+167 ISISAVVSLIL
-178 VISLVLQPDFG
+178 IGLLVLQPDFG

-199 IIYFV
+199 IIYFA
-204 SGAPVIFLFI
+204 SGAPVLLLII
-214 VAASV
+214 VAALV
-219 AVFAF
+219 AAFGF

-229 VNYVSERVLSFLSN
+229 YNYVADRITNFMSSEI
-243 EVDPLSQIGRAHSA
+243 DPLSQLGRARSA
-257 IQEGGYFGVGLGE
+257 IQEGGYLGVGLGE
-270 GNVKVHL
+270 GKVKVHL

-291 EYGLVLCFLIIGLM
+291 EYGLILCFLIIGLIG
-305 AFLIVRS
+305 FLVIRA
-312 IVLLT
+312 IFLLS
-317 KEENFFIRLSG
+317 KEESFFIRLSG
-328 AGMAGII
+328 TGIAGLI

-347 RLIPSK
+347 RLIPAK

-368 SVCILCGI
+368 SVSILCGI

-386 YGLSY
+386 YGLNY

>member
-1 MALTKSS
+1 MNYSRVSS
-8 SGAMKYSKLSTAM
+8 AV
-21 DVDENLLYRWW
+21 DVEENLLYRWW
-32 LTVDKISIVVI
+32 LTVDKTSIFLI
-43 IILMFLGLLMCMAS
+43 LILMFLGLLMCMAS
-57 STDLALQNGKGSFF
+57 STELAVENGKGSFF
-71 YVIKQAIFCVIGFF
+71 YVGKQAIFCVVGFI

-104 SFFFLFLLLIAIPV
+104 LFFFSLSLLIVIPI

-145 PFYVILASWL
+145 PFYVIFASWL

-167 ISISIIISLLV
+167 ISISAVVSLIL
-178 VISLVLQPDFG
+178 IGLLVLQPDFG

-199 IIYFV
+199 IIYFA
-204 SGAPVIFLFI
+204 SGAPVLLLII
-214 VAASV
+214 VAAS
-219 AVFAF
+219 AAAFGF

-229 VNYVSERVLSFLSN
+229 YDYVADRITNFMSSEI
-243 EVDPLSQIGRAHSA
+243 DPLSQLGRARSA
-257 IQEGGYFGVGLGE
+257 IQEGGYLGVGLGE
-270 GNVKVHL
+270 GKVKVHL

-291 EYGLVLCFLIIGLM
+291 EYGLILCFLIIGLIG
-305 AFLIVRS
+305 FLVIRA
-312 IVLLT
+312 IFLLS
-317 KEENFFIRLSG
+317 KEESFFIRLSG
-328 AGMAGII
+328 TGIAGLI

-347 RLIPSK
+347 RLIPAK

-368 SVCILCGI
+368 SVSILCGI

-386 YGLSY
+386 YGLNY